1 MVFIDFLSFK
11 YLGAILQ
18 KKLRT
23 PLPGGS
29 SLCEGM
35 GAILQNDGKISKDV
49 HERYKLSG

>member
-11 YLGAILQ
+11 YL
-18 KKLRT
+18 
-23 PLPGGS
+23 
-29 SLCEGM
+29 